1 MKTTDS
7 GGRRYTLQDKEVSKE
22 EYEKAKSKKQPAP
35 PASGTSQ
42 TSEENQ

>member
-1 MKTTDS
+1 MNPTDS
-7 GGRRYTLQDKEVSKE
+7 GGRRYTLQGKEVSKE
-22 EYEKAKSKKQPAP
+22 AYEKAKSKKQPTP